1 MATSCFAA
9 ARIRFLFGA
18 LCLFA
23 LSAQAAPKEG
33 DVPPDYVGRLADG
46 TDVRISD
53 YAGKAVVLSFWATW
67 CPYCLK
73 ELPVLNAIQVSPA
86 KDQIQVIAVNTE
98 ERDVFR
104 AASRALA
111 PSFSL
116 KLAYDPGKSARNA
129 YGVNGIP
136 HLVIIGKDGK
146 IVRVLRGYAE
156 SALPQIVADI
166 NQAIAAAPDAK

>member
-1 MATSCFAA
+1 MGTSYFSAV
-9 ARIRFLFGA
+9 RVRVMLGA

-23 LSAQAAPKEG
+23 LSVHAAPKEG

-86 KDQIQVIAVNTE
+86 KEQVQVIAVNTE

-104 AASRALA
+104 AASRALG
-111 PSFSL
+111 SSLSL

-129 YGVNGIP
+129 YGVGGIP

-156 SALPQIVADI
+156 SALPQIVDDI